1 MLKTIHSH
9 KVYYRFLQVI
19 FFYHVW
25 RVNKSFAKIIA
36 INFAIAIGIVGIL
49 LMIVS
54 WSLNSYTRHG
64 QQISVPDV
72 KGMTL
77 DKAQKTLDALNLSL
91 VVMDSA
97 YNVEKPLNSILEQNP
112 KAGAKVKEDRKI
124 YLVLNASKVPSVEVP
139 DLAGKSSL
147 KYAKLQLQSVGL
159 VAGNSIY
166 RPDPHLN
173 AVIGLEVNGKPV
185 GKGSRVPK
193 GTTVDIVLGDGIGGD
208 AINVPYV
215 LGLSLQEAIFSL
227 KGKGLNVGAVILAT
241 GTTDSL
247 SAVVYKQVPEKVAG
261 KKIRIGESI
270 DLFVASQL
278 PEGII
283 IDPSLYNDEE
293 ESVIE
298 AEP

>member
-112 KAGAKVKEDRKI
+112 KVGAKVKEHRKI